1 MPSATRG
8 PEPIDAASWE
18 AMLARA
24 ELLRAE
30 DTVISGWIR
39 VIELDG
45 EIRVEEETPD
55 RRILLRRF
63 ADRAAADRFVDR
75 RLETYDRMWDGC
87 GCRVDYDE
95 A

>member
-1 MPSATRG
+1 MPSNGARPG
-8 PEPIDAASWE
+8 PVEPAGWA

-30 DTVISGWIR
+30 DTMISGWIR
-39 VIELDG
+39 VLALDG
-45 EIRVEEETPD
+45 QIHVEEETPD

-95 A
+95 P